1 MSTLFA
7 VPVVMTALL
16 LSGCDQTDMQ
26 RTGGSPVVAPS
37 NTPST
42 ETSSVSADKGAVP
55 DVNFVRA
62 VAAKVKPAVVTV
74 HILSTIERQPMTIQD
89 MLGGRGGAETRRGA
103 GSGIIISPDGYII
116 TNNHV
121 IAGAQRVTIEVQGT
135 GYDARVI
142 GADALSDIAVV
153 KISPPKGTSLP
164 VAELGDSDEVQ
175 VGDWAI
181 AIGNPL
187 DIGATVTLGIVSAIG
202 ARGPHL
208 QGDPASSVLQTDAA
222 INPGNSG
229 GALADSNGK
238 VIGVNEA
245 ILSPTGTFIGIG
257 FAIPINAANK
267 IAKQLIANGRVIRPY
282 LGISYVPLKSLAP
295 TVRTRLG
302 ISPELT
308 TGIVIGQ
315 VSPNTPAAAA
325 GLRSGDVI
333 IEADGQTIGDE
344 ATLNSIISTHKV
356 GDTLRLKVQR
366 ADHPR
371 SLSVILRERPVSF

>member
-1 MSTLFA
+1 MSALFA
-7 VPVVMTALL
+7 VPVVMAALL
-16 LSGCDQTDMQ
+16 LSGCDQIGMQ
-26 RTGGSPVVAPS
+26 RSGGSPVIAPS
-37 NTPST
+37 STPST
-42 ETSSVSADKGAVP
+42 ETSPVSTDKAAVP

-74 HILSTIERQPMTIQD
+74 HILSTIERQPMSIQD
-89 MLGGRGGAETRRGA
+89 MLGGRGGTETRRGA

-121 IAGAQRVTIEVQGT
+121 VAGAERVTIEVQGT

-142 GADALSDIAVV
+142 GTDALSDIAVV
-153 KISPPKGTSLP
+153 KISPPEGTSLP
-164 VAELGDSDEVQ
+164 VAELGNSDEVQ

-181 AIGNPL
+181 AVGNPL

-267 IAKQLIANGRVIRPY
+267 IAKQLIENGRIIRPY

-308 TGIVIGQ
+308 IGIVIGQ

-333 IEADGQTIGDE
+333 SEADGQTIGDE

-366 ADHPR
+366 ADQSK
-371 SLSVILRERPVSF
+371 SLSVILRERPISF